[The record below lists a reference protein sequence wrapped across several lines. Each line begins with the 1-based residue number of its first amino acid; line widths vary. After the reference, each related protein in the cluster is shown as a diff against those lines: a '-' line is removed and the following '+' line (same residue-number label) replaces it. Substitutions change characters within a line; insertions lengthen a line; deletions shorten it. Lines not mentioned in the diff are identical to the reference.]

1 MQIDKI
7 SVALVAFVC
16 LISTSAHALK
26 LRCTSSASILCI
38 AKQCPEDDRGNAEVK
53 YSLDSERGI
62 IVRHLSIAERATE
75 NTFICDITWQK
86 EREGGFSNT
95 VYDAT
100 YVCNEDY
107 KFPDRGIFNATE
119 MSDGEIHFTDAFM
132 DLGLEASAGLCPS
145 ID

>member
-1 MQIDKI
+1 MQIDKV
-7 SVALVAFVC
+7 SAALVAVVC
-16 LISTSAHALK
+16 LSSTSAYALK

-53 YSLDSERGI
+53 YSLDSEGGLLFVI
-62 IVRHLSIAERATE
+62 CPSQKGQAE

-95 VYDAT
+95 VYNAT
-100 YVCNEDY
+100 YVCNENH
-107 KFPDRGIFNATE
+107 KFIDRGIFNATE
-119 MSDGEIHFTDAFM
+119 MSDGEIHFTDAFI
-132 DLGLEASAGLCPS
+132 DIGLEASAGMCES

>member
-1 MQIDKI
+1 MQTYKMYA
-7 SVALVAFVC
+7 ALVALAC
-16 LISTSAHALK
+16 LTSTSANALK
-26 LRCTSSASILCI
+26 LRCTSTASILCI

-53 YSLDSERGI
+53 YSLDSDRGI
-62 IVRHLSIAERATE
+62 IVRHLSIVERARE

-100 YVCNEDY
+100 YVCNEDH

-132 DLGLEASAGLCPS
+132 DLGLEASAGLCQS